1 MLFRELI
8 IIPQKFMK
16 DFRLF
21 DIYDFLTDDDF
32 IRWVQEAK
40 KEDNEFWNNWLAQHP
55 DKHLVIEEAR
65 RILQILAPR
74 KATVDDL
81 EKETEVKKLLDT
93 IGAQP
98 VDQPEPPVV
107 HISRNRKWW
116 YAAAVFFIAL
126 AATVSYFG
134 LTRNAAVGKFDY
146 ANITPSNQLV
156 ENVNSSGNPV
166 RLVLPDESIVE
177 LGAGS
182 RIAYANNF
190 DSSQTR
196 DVYLL
201 GEATFTVVK
210 NPAHP
215 FRVFANEIVTKVL
228 GTTFTVR
235 SFHKDSIIQVTV
247 RTGKVSVYSQE
258 NTSNAETGTP
268 NQLGG
273 IILTPNQELVYRKSN
288 REFKKT
294 LQQNP
299 IVVTRDTVDI
309 KTMLYD
315 DAPLEKVF
323 VELTKI
329 YGVNIVY
336 DNELLKKC
344 TVTAD
349 LRSETFYRKL
359 DLICKAIGADYEI
372 IDGQVVI
379 QSSGCE

>member
-1 MLFRELI
+1 
-8 IIPQKFMK
+8 MK

-40 KEDNEFWNNWLAQHP
+40 KEDNEFWNSWLAQHP
-55 DKHLVIEEAR
+55 DKHLTIEEAR
-65 RILQILAPR
+65 RILQILTPR
-74 KATVDDL
+74 KSAIDDL
-81 EKETEVKKLLDT
+81 EKEIEVKKLLDT

-98 VDQPEPPVV
+98 IDQPEPRVL
-107 HISRNRKWW
+107 HISHNKKWW

-126 AATVSYFG
+126 AAAISYFV
-134 LTRNAAVGKFDY
+134 LTRNATAGKFDY
-146 ANITPSNQLV
+146 TSVTPSKQLV
-156 ENVNSSGNPV
+156 ENVNSSANPV

-177 LGAGS
+177 LSAGS
-182 RIAYANNF
+182 RIAYGNNF

-196 DVYLL
+196 DVYLS

-235 SFHKDSIIQVTV
+235 SFNKDSIIQVTV

-258 NTSNAETGTP
+258 NTSNSETGMP

-273 IILTPNQELVYRKSN
+273 IILTVNQELLYKKSN

-294 LQQNP
+294 LLQNP
-299 IVVTRDTVDI
+299 VVITRDTVDQ
-309 KTMLYD
+309 KTMVYD

-323 VELTKI
+323 AQLSKI
-329 YGVNIVY
+329 YGVSIVY
-336 DNELLKKC
+336 DNDLMKKC

-349 LRSETFYRKL
+349 LRSEAFYRKL
-359 DLICKAIGADYEI
+359 DLICKAIGANYEI

-379 QSSGCE
+379 QSNGCE

>member
-1 MLFRELI
+1 
-8 IIPQKFMK
+8 MK

-32 IRWVQEAK
+32 IRWVQEGR
-40 KEDNEFWNNWLAQHP
+40 KEDNEFWDRWLAQHP
-55 DKHLVIEEAR
+55 DKHLTIEEAR
-65 RILQILAPR
+65 RILQLLAPR
-74 KATVDDL
+74 KAAVDDL
-81 EKETEVKKLLDT
+81 EKEMEVKKLLDT
-93 IGAQP
+93 ISAQP
-98 VDQPEPPVV
+98 VDQSEPPVL
-107 HISRNRKWW
+107 HISSHKKWW
-116 YAAAVFFIAL
+116 YAAAVFFIAV
-126 AATVSYFG
+126 AATMSYFVF
-134 LTRNAAVGKFDY
+134 TRNATAGKFDY
-146 ANITPSNQLV
+146 ASVTPSKQLV
-156 ENVNSSGNPV
+156 ENVNSSANSV
-166 RLVLPDESIVE
+166 KLVLPDESIVE

-196 DVYLL
+196 DVYLS

-235 SFHKDSIIQVTV
+235 SFNKDSIIQVTV

-258 NTSNAETGTP
+258 NTSNSETRTP

-273 IILTPNQELVYRKSN
+273 IILTVNQELVYKKSN
-288 REFKKT
+288 REFT
-294 LQQNP
+294 RSLMQNP
-299 IVVTRDTVDI
+299 VIITRDTVDQ
-309 KTMLYD
+309 KAMVYD

-323 VELTKI
+323 VHLSKT

-336 DNELLKKC
+336 DNDLLKKC

-349 LRSETFYRKL
+349 LGSETFYRKL
-359 DLICKAIGADYEI
+359 DLICKAIGATYEI

-379 QSSGCE
+379 QSNGCE